1 MKCSVSAPY
10 PKAVISL
17 ASGHL
22 AETNN
27 SYVSLWQQYSTATTT
42 TTSNGNISRYTV
54 FLFVLFLLFTTTM
67 VFVELIFP
75 TGITVLDT
83 MAPASKRDTS
93 TDGLVKRGGEGE
105 PFASICDR

>member
-1 MKCSVSAPY
+1 
-10 PKAVISL
+10 
-17 ASGHL
+17 
-22 AETNN
+22 
-27 SYVSLWQQYSTATTT
+27 
-42 TTSNGNISRYTV
+42 
-54 FLFVLFLLFTTTM
+54 M